1 MLLTEIQVAK
11 QIRDGLVPSPYKLM
25 NMWLVNLRI
34 TGTGLSYRSNE
45 KEFVW
50 RSPKTY
56 LNPQFLERCAGVP
69 VIIDH
74 PEGKMLEQVGNQHRI
89 VGTVMLPYIREDEVW
104 GVCRIYGQEII
115 DYIQKEKDNVS
126 TSPSVVFC
134 GGSGGVDV
142 PDAMGEDNFYI
153 EGTPFLIDH
162 LALVPLGV
170 WDKDGKPSGVEVTT
184 LTEDEQIAS
193 TIKAAVEAAFKPV
206 TENLEKLSGRL
217 DEMEKLTAA

>member
-11 QIRDGLVPSPYKLM
+11 QIRDGLIPSPSKLM

-50 RSPKTY
+50 RSPQTY
-56 LNPQFLERCAGVP
+56 LNQQFLERCAGVP

-74 PEGKMLEQVGNQHRI
+74 PEGKMLEQVGGKHRI

-115 DYIQKEKDNVS
+115 DYILNEKDNIS
-126 TSPSVVFC
+126 TSPNVVFC
-134 GGSGGVDV
+134 GAAECPVLEN
-142 PDAMGEDNFYI
+142 AMGEDNFCI

-170 WDKDGKPSGVEVTT
+170 WDKGGKPSGVEVTVQ
-184 LTEDEQIAS
+184 TEDEQVAEL
-193 TIKAAVEAAFKPV
+193 IKATVEAAFKPV
-206 TENLEKLSGRL
+206 TENLAKLPGRL
-217 DEMEKLTAA
+217 DEMEKITTA